1 MLKNLT
7 YRNLMIVI
15 RKIMKKGYD
24 FSTSERLARNIF
36 RDFAAC
42 PNGKSIEE
50 RISLILTAEEY
61 AAEYLK

>member
-1 MLKNLT
+1 MMKNLT
-7 YRNLMIVI
+7 YRNLMTVI

-61 AAEYLK
+61 AAEYSK

>member
-1 MLKNLT
+1 MMKNLT

-36 RDFAAC
+36 RDFTAC

-61 AAEYLK
+61 VAEYSK

>member
-1 MLKNLT
+1 MMKNLT

-24 FSTSERLARNIF
+24 FSTSEQLARNIF

-61 AAEYLK
+61 AAEYSK

>member
-1 MLKNLT
+1 MMKNLT

-61 AAEYLK
+61 AAEYGQ

>member
-1 MLKNLT
+1 MMKNLT

>member
-1 MLKNLT
+1 MMKNLT
-7 YRNLMIVI
+7 YQNLMIVI

>member
-1 MLKNLT
+1 MMKNLT

-15 RKIMKKGYD
+15 RRIMKKGYD

-50 RISLILTAEEY
+50 RISLILTAEEC
-61 AAEYLK
+61 AAEYGK

>member
-1 MLKNLT
+1 MMKNLT
-7 YRNLMIVI
+7 YRNLMIVS

-61 AAEYLK
+61 AAEYSK

>member
-1 MLKNLT
+1 MMKNLT

-61 AAEYLK
+61 AAEYSK

>member
-1 MLKNLT
+1 MMKNPT

-61 AAEYLK
+61 AVEYGK

>member
-1 MLKNLT
+1 MMKNLT
-7 YRNLMIVI
+7 YRNLMILI

-61 AAEYLK
+61 AAEYSK

>member
-1 MLKNLT
+1 MMKNLT
-7 YRNLMIVI
+7 YRNLMTVI

-36 RDFAAC
+36 REFAAC

-61 AAEYLK
+61 AAEYSK

>member
-1 MLKNLT
+1 MMKNLT
-7 YRNLMIVI
+7 YHNLIIVI

>member
-1 MLKNLT
+1 MMKSLT

-61 AAEYLK
+61 AAEYSK

>member
-1 MLKNLT
+1 MMKNLT

-50 RISLILTAEEY
+50 RIKLILTAEEY

>member
-1 MLKNLT
+1 MMKNLN

-15 RKIMKKGYD
+15 RKIMNKGYD

-61 AAEYLK
+61 AAEYSK

>member
-1 MLKNLT
+1 MMKNLT

-24 FSTSERLARNIF
+24 FSTSEQLARNIF

-42 PNGKSIEE
+42 PKGKSIEE

-61 AAEYLK
+61 AAEYSK